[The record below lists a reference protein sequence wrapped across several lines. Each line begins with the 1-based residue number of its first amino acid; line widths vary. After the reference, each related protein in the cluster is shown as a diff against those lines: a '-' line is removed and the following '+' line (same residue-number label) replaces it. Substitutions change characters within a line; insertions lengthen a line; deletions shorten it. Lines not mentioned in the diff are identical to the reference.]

1 MPSTPGFM
9 LVSEAAKC
17 LGVTVGTVRNW
28 IEAGTLRAKRHPVN
42 GYRMILKDDIDA
54 LTRKIQALPTMAKSR
69 IRPAKSRRKS
79 G

>member
-42 GYRMILKDDIDA
+42 GYRMLLKADIDA
-54 LTRKIQALPTMAKSR
+54 LARDIHALPAALKRLMPVKKGRS
-69 IRPAKSRRKS
+69 
-79 G
+79 